1 MLSAIQCP
9 RRAILCFTK
18 MKSRQGTIL
27 KSLWLMRISLGW
39 ALPSRLRQRHSKRKR
54 YLTKAATHSTES
66 SMKRTR
72 YRKIRILTVVV
83 EGEAALGAKLMEP
96 VARRS
101 SAATQV
107 ANLSATTSDT
117 ITTRVEITVRIT
129 SMVVLSPFIEA
140 DLVRC
145 A

>member
-1 MLSAIQCP
+1 
-9 RRAILCFTK
+9 
-18 MKSRQGTIL
+18 
-27 KSLWLMRISLGW
+27 
-39 ALPSRLRQRHSKRKR
+39 
-54 YLTKAATHSTES
+54 
-66 SMKRTR
+66 MKRTR
-72 YRKIRILTVVV
+72 YRKIRILTAVV
-83 EGEAALGAKLMEP
+83 EGEAALGGKLMEP